1 MDETYLVLDIETVP
15 ADAAADRAEG
25 EADGKDTFPPLVWQR
40 VVSIGVLWLDRA
52 MRFKR
57 LGTVGEG
64 KQEREFLA
72 GLHGFMDKHRPV
84 LVTFNGR
91 RFDMPVVVM
100 RSLVHGL
107 PMRWYFA
114 NQDYRRRY
122 EPTRHV
128 DLCDVLSEHGAGRF
142 PSLGDMASSIGLPGK
157 LGMDGSDVL
166 GVWKQ
171 GDVERIHTYC
181 LMDVVQT
188 GFVLMRW
195 RLLSGKIELEA
206 YREAASL
213 MRERVV
219 EDSRFSELASAARWD
234 EVLLAGP

>member
-1 MDETYLVLDIETVP
+1 MDDSHLVLDIETVP
-15 ADAAADRAEG
+15 ADEILVDRA
-25 EADGKDTFPPLVWQR
+25 DDDDSFPPLVWQR
-40 VVSIGVLWLDRA
+40 VVSIGVLWLDRD

-64 KQEREFLA
+64 KEEDRILA
-72 GLHGFMDKHRPV
+72 DLHGFMDKYRPG

-91 RFDMPVVVM
+91 RFDMPVIVM

-114 NQDYRRRY
+114 SADYRKRY
-122 EPTRHV
+122 EPNRHV

-157 LGMDGSDVL
+157 MGMDGSDVL
-166 GVWKQ
+166 PAWKE
-171 GDVERIHTYC
+171 GRIERIHTYC

-188 GFVLMRW
+188 GFLLMRW
-195 RLLSGKIELEA
+195 WLVTGKLDLEG
-206 YREAASL
+206 YRESAGL
-213 MRERVV
+213 LRDRVS
-219 EDSRFSELASAARWD
+219 EDSRFSELVGAARWD
-234 EVLLAGP
+234 EVLLGP